1 MHPRAEHVWVTDV
14 QVWGDVQAP
23 GLLLG
28 WRQTRQGAWEGWCV
42 VAHLGPQES
51 GPYVP
56 AGVGRSCVDQATR
69 TRRAGPRVTLRTAV
83 TDGTSSA
90 EQPH

>member
-42 VAHLGPQES
+42 VAHLGPQDS
-51 GPYVP
+51 GPYVRQGWVAAALIKRRGPDAP
-56 AGVGRSCVDQATR
+56 ARGSH
-69 TRRAGPRVTLRTAV
+69 
-83 TDGTSSA
+83 SA
-90 EQPH
+90 PP